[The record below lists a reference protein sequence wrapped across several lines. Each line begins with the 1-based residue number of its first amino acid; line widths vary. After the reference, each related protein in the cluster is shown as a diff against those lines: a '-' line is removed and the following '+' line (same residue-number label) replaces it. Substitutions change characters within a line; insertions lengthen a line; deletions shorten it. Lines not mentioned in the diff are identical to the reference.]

1 MRFVLCRLCVQALN
15 TNVCSFFFVFFCV
28 CDFSLQYNTVGV
40 IMVWVSESDTVSVG
54 PAAIYY
60 AHTIFN
66 KSDVMPT
73 RPVTPTR
80 FFISESDLSR
90 QHHYTLFYPPPL
102 HLCLPLPLLSF
113 CLSHPLA
120 QWSIADAEIKV
131 FSVEY
136 SEL

>member
-1 MRFVLCRLCVQALN
+1 MCVRFFC
-15 TNVCSFFFVFFCV
+15 FFCV

-102 HLCLPLPLLSF
+102 HLCLTLPLLSF

>member
-1 MRFVLCRLCVQALN
+1 MRSSFKYKCVFV
-15 TNVCSFFFVFFCV
+15 FFCFFCV

-80 FFISESDLSR
+80 FFISESDLTR

-102 HLCLPLPLLSF
+102 FIFVFPSLFSLSVCPTPSHSGVLRTQKLRSSLLKTQN
-113 CLSHPLA
+113 C
-120 QWSIADAEIKV
+120 KR
-131 FSVEY
+131 FS
-136 SEL
+136 L

>member
-1 MRFVLCRLCVQALN
+1 MCVRF
-15 TNVCSFFFVFFCV
+15 FGFFCV

-73 RPVTPTR
+73 RPVTPTPLY
-80 FFISESDLSR
+80 SLLS
-90 QHHYTLFYPPPL
+90 PPPL